1 MIFAVADLL
10 GVEELLFLTAAQNSP
25 SVSLDLQFGKI
36 RTRSRGHYNSQ
47 SVFLVC
53 VMTW

>member
-10 GVEELLFLTAAQNSP
+10 GVKELLFLTAAQNSP

-36 RTRSRGHYNSQ
+36 RTRSSG
-47 SVFLVC
+47 VTTTAKACFWFV
-53 VMTW
+53 